1 MRNTLIFVFLFSLLS
16 CENEPK
22 KKTLPFEDAED
33 YETTMIHSHQAFL
46 KKEKEKIKSFVDSS
60 GLSFEAT
67 GTGLR
72 YHIYQ
77 TTSGDSIA
85 SKDFAIITYTL
96 TSIEGDTLYQSPK
109 GKFQEFIV
117 DYDIVESG
125 LHEGIK
131 KMRVGEKAFFIL
143 PTHLAHGISG
153 DNAAIPS
160 QTTLLY
166 NVHLVA
172 KR

>member
-1 MRNTLIFVFLFSLLS
+1 M
-16 CENEPK
+16 
-22 KKTLPFEDAED
+22 
-33 YETTMIHSHQAFL
+33 
-46 KKEKEKIKSFVDSS
+46 
-60 GLSFEAT
+60 SFEAT